1 MLATSARSLVGGEIL
16 NLLTSGMY
24 GNPLAIYREYIQN
37 SADAIESTSDPEGGC
52 VEVALAPG
60 ERRVTIRDNG
70 PGLSRREAERE
81 LIPIARSRK
90 QRGIAR
96 GFRGIGRLSAL
107 AFAET
112 VSFRTRSTAQ
122 EPVTQIEWNG
132 SALKSAVVERL
143 PTDRIIRNCVRV
155 SELQGPDWPDSF
167 FEVEVGRVARHAAGL
182 ILNHE
187 AVRAYIREVCPVPM
201 ARNFPFAQEVDQLFA
216 YSDRPLSLHIVVG
229 GSDHPATRPFGDSL
243 PITQNFRDTFT
254 GFECFQIPSLD
265 RERSAATG
273 WIAHS
278 SYRGAIPRNLGIRGL
293 RAREGN
299 IQIGSEAIFD
309 HLFPEERFNRWCVGE
324 VHILDSRILPNG
336 RRDYFEPGPHVRNLE
351 NHLKAIASRIAK
363 RCRKASASRNRIR
376 KLWSTLHQLESAY
389 ELASSGYLKA
399 KDARAL
405 VKKSLRQLEELRRI
419 VLDLNGS
426 SPESLAKFNS
436 LQTRLKK
443 FQPKRGRPAFG
454 SVRSYE
460 IATYQK
466 VFQALT
472 ELSSSPDIAK
482 KTIEGVLD
490 YA

>member
-1 MLATSARSLVGGEIL
+1 MLGASARSLVGGEIL

-37 SADAIESTSDPEGGC
+37 SADAIEASSDPESGR

-60 ERRVTIRDNG
+60 ERRVSIRDNG

-122 EPVTQIEWNG
+122 ESVTQIEWNG
-132 SALKSAVVERL
+132 SALKSAVVEKL
-143 PTDRIIRNCVRV
+143 PTDRIIQNCVRV
-155 SELQGPDWPDSF
+155 SELSGSDWPDSF
-167 FEVEVGRVARHAAGL
+167 FEVEVGRVARHAASL

-187 AVRAYIREVCPVPM
+187 AVRSYIGEVCPVPM
-201 ARNFPFAQEVDQLFA
+201 ARNFPFAQEVGQLFGCL
-216 YSDRPLSLHIVVG
+216 DRPLSLHIVVS
-229 GSDHPATRPFGDSL
+229 GSDNPATRPFGDSL
-243 PITQNFRDTFT
+243 PVTENFRDTFT
-254 GFECFQIPSLD
+254 SFECFQIPSLD
-265 RERSAATG
+265 RESSAATG

-278 SYRGAIPRNLGIRGL
+278 SYLGAIPRNLGIRGL

-299 IQIGSEAIFD
+299 IQIGGEGIFD

-324 VHILDSRILPNG
+324 VHILDSRVLPNG

-351 NHLKAIASRIAK
+351 NQLKAVASHIAK

-376 KLWSTLHQLESAY
+376 KLLATMHQLESAY

-399 KDARAL
+399 TNARAL
-405 VKKSLRQLEELRRI
+405 VNKSLQQLEESRHML
-419 VLDLNGS
+419 LDLISS
-426 SPESLAKFNS
+426 SPERRAKFNS
-436 LQTRLKK
+436 LETRLKE

-466 VFQALT
+466 IFQALT